1 MDNAK
6 NRNTATIDAKKH
18 QFSLSFIIILFVGNE
33 SLPGLPPTFT
43 VEHVRFIPFVENHI
57 VTLWLTDDHCV
68 ELHIGM
74 GLSPPERNILSLVGM
89 KPGHKGSTAILV
101 NAHTCNDDGVGH
113 ILL

>member
-33 SLPGLPPTFT
+33 SLLGLPPTFK

-57 VTLWLTDDHCV
+57 VTLWLTDDHSV
-68 ELHIGM
+68 ELYIGM
-74 GLSPPERNILSLVGM
+74 GLSPRNGIYC
-89 KPGHKGSTAILV
+89 PW
-101 NAHTCNDDGVGH
+101 
-113 ILL
+113 